1 MSHAASNWAWWDAR
15 GLKPNAKLVLLAL
28 ADYADDRNQCWP
40 SYETLADKCDISR
53 TSVYSAIK
61 DLKSAAL
68 IRVTQRREDDKQ
80 LSNLYTLLTKKKAV
94 KQADQSSDQSSDLSS
109 DLSSDQSSDVCTQTV
124 NRTVNRTVNQNPK
137 EKGGVQKSKEVEFPS
152 ELDTPEFRKQW
163 ELYESYRTENR
174 YKRLKPSSVITKLN
188 EMAEWGHET
197 AMDAVRQTIGNGW
210 QGIFAPKSI
219 PSKPRAE
226 GAPQPKESSAQKP
239 RSTWDIKQQIEAIDD
254 RLNELRK
261 HRAEVAGGD
270 YVWDSPVFKVE
281 YGALFSKRKQ
291 LNAQLINQ

>member
-28 ADYADDRNQCWP
+28 ADYADDRSQCWP

-53 TSVYSAIK
+53 TSVYNAIK
-61 DLKSAAL
+61 DLKLAVL
-68 IRVTQRREDDKQ
+68 IRVTQRREDDRQ

-94 KQADQSSDQSSDLSS
+94 KQVDLSSKLSS
-109 DLSSDQSSDVCTQTV
+109 DLSSKQGSTVCTQ
-124 NRTVNRTVNQNPK
+124 TVNRTVNQNPK
-137 EKGGVQKSKEVEFPS
+137 EKGGGQKSKEVEFPS
-152 ELDTPEFRKQW
+152 ELDTSEFRKQW
-163 ELYESYRTENR
+163 ELYEAYRTENR
-174 YKRLKPSSVITKLN
+174 FKRLKPSSVITKLN

-219 PSKPRAE
+219 SSKPRAE

-270 YVWDSPVFKVE
+270 YVWDSLAFKIE
-281 YGALFSKRKQ
+281 YKALFSKRKQ